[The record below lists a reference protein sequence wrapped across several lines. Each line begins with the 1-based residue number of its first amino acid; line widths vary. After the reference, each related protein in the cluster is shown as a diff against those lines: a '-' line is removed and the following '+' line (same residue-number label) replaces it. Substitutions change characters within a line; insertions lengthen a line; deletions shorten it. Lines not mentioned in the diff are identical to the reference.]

1 MAAQREIFWTRET
14 PKCKIM
20 RCAPDLTDHQE
31 DGETKKAENRL
42 FGGVGTG
49 LRFVLHERKNHWR
62 TASQGPPGRRTGFRG
77 ARVAAGK
84 TGNEYGVQRR
94 SGGCGGGGES
104 EWMV

>member
-1 MAAQREIFWTRET
+1 MQNNALRSR
-14 PKCKIM
+14 P
-20 RCAPDLTDHQE
+20 
-31 DGETKKAENRL
+31 NRPSRRWRDEEGRKQAL
-42 FGGVGTG
+42 WGVGTG
-49 LRFVLHERKNHWR
+49 LRFVLDERKNHWR
-62 TASQGPPGRRTGFRG
+62 TASRGPPGRRIGFRG